1 MKRKRRTPEQ
11 AKKEIFTGVEEL
23 LLEEGP
29 NALTLKNIAKKLGVS
44 HPAILHHF
52 GSSQQLLSDFQVNTA
67 RKIREDFLQVISDNT
82 DAGNRLQLIDAVLEK
97 LSDPHNGRLL
107 AYLISSGV
115 DPFPAQEERG
125 LETVFSVLFENSTLP
140 IEELK
145 NVLCMVMMCMYAEG
159 MLGEHV
165 RTRLNHQQDPAS
177 FRRWMLQM
185 VSTHLELT
193 RRNDQM

>member
-1 MKRKRRTPEQ
+1 M
-11 AKKEIFTGVEEL
+11 
-23 LLEEGP
+23 
-29 NALTLKNIAKKLGVS
+29 
-44 HPAILHHF
+44 
-52 GSSQQLLSDFQVNTA
+52 
-67 RKIREDFLQVISDNT
+67 ISDNS
-82 DAGNRLQLIDAVLEK
+82 DADSRLQLIDAVLEK

-193 RRNDQM
+193 RRNHQM

>member
-1 MKRKRRTPEQ
+1 MKRRRRTPEQ
-11 AKKEIFTGVEEL
+11 AKKEILLGIEQL

-67 RKIREDFLQVISDNT
+67 RKIREDFLQVLSKST
-82 DAGNRLQLIDAVLEK
+82 DEVNRLQLIDAVLEK

-125 LETVFSVLFENSTLP
+125 LEMVFSVLFENSTLP

-165 RTRLNHQQDPAS
+165 RTRLNHQQDPTS
-177 FRRWMLQM
+177 FRRWLLQM
-185 VSTHLELT
+185 VGTHLEQT
-193 RRNDQM
+193 RRNHQV

>member
-67 RKIREDFLQVISDNT
+67 RKIREDFLQVLSDNT
-82 DAGNRLQLIDAVLEK
+82 DEVNRLQLIDAVLEK

-125 LETVFSVLFENSTLP
+125 LEMVFSVLFEDSTLP

-159 MLGEHV
+159 MLGDHV

-193 RRNDQM
+193 RK